1 MHALIVYKRG
11 LLLIGVFLQFIVKT
25 QLAKL
30 KVRTEYEIKNTD
42 VQSDLVMIIYD
53 NIVTMVIATVT

>member
-30 KVRTEYEIKNTD
+30 KVRTEYENTD